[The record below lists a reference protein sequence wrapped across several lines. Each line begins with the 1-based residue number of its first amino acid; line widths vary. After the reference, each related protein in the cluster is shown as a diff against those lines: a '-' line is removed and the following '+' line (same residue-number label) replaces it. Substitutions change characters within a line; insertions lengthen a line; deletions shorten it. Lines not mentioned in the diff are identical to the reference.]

1 LPVFSFQFMTD
12 SRGLLRWGFRSLLG
26 AGLLLGCVR
35 AYEPALTLTA
45 NVLVVDGTLTD
56 QAERQLIRLSR
67 SSVEFGAS
75 GTAPL
80 SGARVEVLING
91 TETVVFSENPTAKG
105 QYEAPA
111 GFRGRVGTRY
121 RLRCRTAE
129 GTTYESEDETM
140 PAVPPITR
148 VYDRF
153 EAAGIAN
160 AEKTRFT
167 PANLVYIDTQD
178 PADARNF
185 YRWQYTLWEQQG
197 WCATCDRAL
206 YVLAPNALSGTCQRD
221 LSLPL
226 NSSFDYL
233 CRPSCW
239 EIIRG
244 LSLNLFADNLGN
256 GRPILGRPVGAI
268 AYTQRTGAL
277 VEIRQQGLT
286 AGAWRYFR
294 LLEQQSQNTGG
305 LADTP
310 PAPLVGNVRNL
321 TDPNELVAGYFA
333 ATSVASVRYWIDRQ
347 NASGRPVG
355 LFEYLNNRPPNPE
368 PGSDFRPPLAICVPS
383 ETRTPVMPEGWRP

>member
-1 LPVFSFQFMTD
+1 MKG
-12 SRGLLRWGFRSLLG
+12 SRGSFRWKIRSLLLVG
-26 AGLLLGCVR
+26 VLVGCVR
-35 AYEPALTLTA
+35 AYDPDLTLTA
-45 NVLVVDGTLTD
+45 DVVVVDGTVTD
-56 QAERQLIRLSR
+56 QAERQIIRLSR
-67 SSVEFGAS
+67 SRVEFGAS

-80 SGARVEVLING
+80 SGARVEVLVNG
-91 TETVVFSENPTAKG
+91 TETVVFSENSAVKG

-111 GFRGRVGTRY
+111 EFRGRVGNRY
-121 RLRCRTAE
+121 RLRFRTAE
-129 GTTYESEDETM
+129 GTNYESEEELL

-153 EAAGIAN
+153 DAAGIPN
-160 AEKTRFT
+160 AERTRFT
-167 PANLVYIDTQD
+167 PAHLLYLDTQD

-197 WCATCDRAL
+197 WCTTCDRAL
-206 YVLAPNALSGTCQRD
+206 YVVAPNGLSGTCQRD

-226 NSSFDYL
+226 NSSFDYR
-233 CRPSCW
+233 CRPMCW

-244 LSLNLFADNLGN
+244 LSINLFADNLSN

-268 AYTQRTGAL
+268 AFTQRTGAL

-286 AGAWRYFR
+286 AEAWRYFR
-294 LLEQQSQNTGG
+294 LLEQQTQNTGG

-321 TDPNELVAGYFA
+321 GKPDELVAGYFA
-333 ATSVASVRYWIDRQ
+333 AASVASVRHWIDRQ

-355 LFEYLNNRPPNPE
+355 LFEYLNNRQPSPE
-368 PGSDFRPPLAICVPS
+368 PGTDTRPPLAICVPS
-383 ETRTPVMPEGWRP
+383 ETRTPVMPEGWR